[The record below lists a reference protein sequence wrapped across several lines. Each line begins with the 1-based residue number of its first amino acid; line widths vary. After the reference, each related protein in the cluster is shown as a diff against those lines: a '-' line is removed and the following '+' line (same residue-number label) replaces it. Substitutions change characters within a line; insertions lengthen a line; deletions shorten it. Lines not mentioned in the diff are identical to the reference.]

1 MAILSRTKLSP
12 QQRFDL
18 EDWLAEQ
25 SAARTDAKLST
36 QRFLAANN
44 LILNGFSVSGLG
56 LNTATVAMANA
67 ALIIPQNTSDFSYFI
82 AAPAEPNITITDAQ
96 LVDNAR
102 NFIEVELVT
111 QDGVPLS
118 KAFWDPEANSGLG
131 SEFNQTVNTI
141 TDVRL
146 NVVVLPGGFSG
157 SPDRLPIAIIDTN
170 ASGVIKVILD
180 RRELYG
186 RLAKPSNL
194 NYVFPWSTKL
204 EPTYAL
210 VMTSAVGTF
219 VAGETITIGTETA
232 TVAAGGTSTISFR
245 RPSGISFATGASVTG
260 GTSGATGTVDTIIE
274 AFTGAD
280 KSLVGQKSINDAIMT
295 EIRNLKGTPEW
306 YSDSFNSNNGL
317 TALVNSVMVQA
328 VAGANWVWS
337 GTALSITDPSGT
349 PADADVL
356 GNIRI
361 LGDSRT
367 LNLTRQDGTGGS
379 TTLAIGDGQVLYVEL
394 PLSGTR
400 AYSGLGSGPTNFKV
414 VARAAYVPSDL
425 TYWIALR
432 QGSSLYIRNQ
442 GGLESGESE
451 GIGDNVPQSLLD
463 NLGLL
468 DEVTPASYSSDIRGT
483 ASESLVG
490 RIGVLTDAVG
500 DEQENRSGYFRSAD
514 PVVWT
519 GTQLEF
525 TQPIILEFI
534 NTKTGTV
541 TQHSIAA
548 AASPI
553 SLVANESIWIEIDR
567 SLVTETVTANKT
579 SVLAIPAQVQAD
591 KDVFV
596 LARRVDVGPDGFL
609 HIPFHKQVL
618 EPGQAVRLGASG
630 AGSGGLTKV
639 RLHNV
644 SATTLPSGAS
654 ATIDG
659 VAVANDDLVLFTN
672 LGSGNNRVYKVGGV
686 GVSLTWTVQN
696 LFEGNSPTASNGDL
710 IVVAEGLAFKNQVG
724 AFDSAGPRWTF
735 NDAIRLFNGADFLE
749 ISSLK
754 TKAINDNQVAL
765 DTIFSIAALNSEHL
779 VIDFSLVR
787 GVTHET
793 GTLYLTQDGTTVSLA
808 QVGANVGALGV
819 VFSAAIVGPNLVVS
833 YTSSNT
839 GSGAVMKYSVRRWA
853 DAGTGPTGVPSYSS
867 TPVGDLII
875 NNADVLWVPEAGGS
889 LGQLTGSRPSGVHAL
904 NTLSV
909 GGETYRI
916 RQASV
921 ATTDA
926 TVTTLQDV
934 VIPANSAMLLEVRVV
949 GRRTGG
955 VAGAN
960 GDAATYILKCR
971 VKNVGG
977 TVTIHDLISEESE
990 DQIAWD
996 ATVTAVGAN
1005 ARITV
1010 LGATDNNV
1018 SWTANIISQG
1028 L

>member
-25 SAARTDAKLST
+25 ASARTDAKLST

-44 LILNGFSVSGLG
+44 LILNGFAVSGLG

-82 AAPAEPNITITDAQ
+82 AAPAEPNITVTDAQ

-102 NFIEVELVT
+102 NFIEVELTT

-131 SEFNQTVNTI
+131 SEFNQTVNTV

-146 NVVVLPGGFSG
+146 SVVVLPGGFSG
-157 SPDRLPIAIIDTN
+157 SPNRLPIAIIDTN

-186 RLAKPSNL
+186 RLAKPGNL
-194 NYVFPWSTKL
+194 NYGFPWSTKL

-210 VMTSAVGTF
+210 VMTGVVGTF
-219 VAGETITIGTETA
+219 VAGETLTIGTETA
-232 TVAAGGTSTISFR
+232 TAASGGTSSIAFR

-274 AFTGAD
+274 SFTGAD
-280 KSLVGQKSINDAIMT
+280 KSLAGQKSINDAIMT

-317 TALVNSVMVQA
+317 TNLVNSVMVQA

-337 GTALSITDPSGT
+337 GTALSITDPAGS

-400 AYSGLGSGPTNFKV
+400 AYSGLGSGPTNYKV
-414 VARAAYVPSDL
+414 VARTAYVPSD
-425 TYWIALR
+425 TNYWIALR

-468 DEVTPASYSSDIRGT
+468 DEVTPPSYSSNIRGT
-483 ASESLVG
+483 AGQSLVG

-500 DEQENRSGYFRSAD
+500 DEQEDRSGYFRSND

-525 TQPIILEFI
+525 TQPIILEFV
-534 NTKTGTV
+534 NTKTGTI
-541 TQHSIAA
+541 TQHSILA

-553 SLVANESIWIEIDR
+553 TLVANESIWIEVDR
-567 SLVTETVTANKT
+567 TAATENVTANKS
-579 SVLAIPAQVQAD
+579 SVLPIPAQVQAD

-596 LARRVDVGPDGFL
+596 LGRRVDVGPDGYL

-639 RLHNV
+639 KLHNV
-644 SATTLPSGAS
+644 TATTLPTGVS
-654 ATIDG
+654 AIIDG
-659 VAVANDDLVLFTN
+659 VTVVNDDLVLFTN
-672 LGSGNNRVYKVGGV
+672 LSSGNNRVYKVGGV

-696 LFEGNSPTASNGDL
+696 IFAGNSPTATNGDL
-710 IVVAEGLAFKNQVG
+710 IVVANGLAFTNQIG
-724 AFDSAGPRWTF
+724 AFDAAGPTWRF
-735 NDAIRLFNGADFLE
+735 NDTIRLFNGPDFLE

-754 TKAINDNQVAL
+754 TKTVNNNQVSA
-765 DTIFSIAALNSEHL
+765 DTIFSVAAANSEHL
-779 VIDFSLVR
+779 IVDYSLLR
-787 GVTHET
+787 GSTHET
-793 GTLYLTQDGTTVSLA
+793 GTLYITQDTVTVSLA
-808 QVGANVGALGV
+808 QIGANIGALGV
-819 VFSAAIVGPNLVVS
+819 VFSAAIAGPNLIVS

-839 GSGAVMKYSVRRWA
+839 GTAATMKYSVRRWA
-853 DAGTGPTGVPSYSS
+853 DAGAGPTGVPTYTS
-867 TPVGDLII
+867 PVADLII
-875 NNADVLWVPEAGGS
+875 NNANILWTPEGGGS
-889 LGQLTGSRPSGVHAL
+889 LGQLAGNRPTGVHAL

-921 ATTDA
+921 STTDA
-926 TVTTLQDV
+926 TVTTIQDV
-934 VIPANSAMLLEVRVV
+934 VIPVDSAMLLEVRVV

-955 VAGAN
+955 TSGSAG
-960 GDAATYILKCR
+960 DCATYVLRCR
-971 VKNVGG
+971 VKNIAG
-977 TVTIHDLISEESE
+977 TVTIHDLTSEESE

-996 ATVTAVGAN
+996 ADVTAVGAN
-1005 ARITV
+1005 ARIRV
-1010 LGATDNNV
+1010 RGAADNNV